1 MRLNLLN
8 VLLAYA
14 MNTKLSGTPC
24 DSADELLDSV
34 GRTRAECGPEI
45 FWAEIGFSAFSISI
59 FRKAPG
65 VLEALLSA
73 LRTVARINLDAEE

>member
-1 MRLNLLN
+1 
-8 VLLAYA
+8 
-14 MNTKLSGTPC
+14 
-24 DSADELLDSV
+24 V

-73 LRTVARINLDAEE
+73 LRTVARINWDAEE